1 MADAQKQAVKAA
13 EKEARSAKWA
23 QRKQAFAQLWQAFNI
38 QRKQD
43 KQLIPLMLLALIGIA
58 AAFFL
63 IGLIFHMQWLLLPIG
78 IAFGIVA
85 ALFIFT
91 RRLERSV
98 YERASDQPGAAGWAL
113 ENMRNG
119 RGHGVENQSC
129 CSRHYAYG
137 RGASRRGLCGIVWLA
152 KVNRVASAR

>member
-1 MADAQKQAVKAA
+1 
-13 EKEARSAKWA
+13 
-23 QRKQAFAQLWQAFNI
+23 
-38 QRKQD
+38 
-43 KQLIPLMLLALIGIA
+43 MLLALIGIA

-98 YERASDQPGAAGWAL
+98 YERASDQPGAAA
-113 ENMRNG
+113 
-119 RGHGVENQSC
+119 GH
-129 CSRHYAYG
+129 
-137 RGASRRGLCGIVWLA
+137 
-152 KVNRVASAR
+152 

>member
-1 MADAQKQAVKAA
+1 MADAQKQAAKAA

-98 YERASDQPGAAGWAL
+98 YERASDQPGA
-113 ENMRNG
+113 R
-119 RGHGVENQSC
+119 RP
-129 CSRHYAYG
+129 
-137 RGASRRGLCGIVWLA
+137 ASRVPRAGHWRTCATAWAWCGKPRLL
-152 KVNRVASAR
+152 